1 VGSPLTPYQRR
12 LFVFLGVATFFEGYD
27 FLALTQILPNLRADF
42 GLSREQAGWLV
53 ATINIGTVVAYLLVR
68 YADRW
73 GRRRV
78 LSMTIAGYT
87 IASGLSGLAPGPIS
101 FALLQLV
108 ARVFL
113 IGEWATSLVY
123 AAEEFPAERRGMV
136 IGAINAFSSLGAIVC
151 AGTVPMLIHTRFGWR
166 TPYFL
171 GVLPLLILIYARR
184 NLRETRRFEE
194 HLREANAKAALEDA
208 SYRGG
213 SATPTMRPFA
223 AILRTAYRPRI
234 LRLGAIWMATYVC
247 TQNAVTFWKEFAMA
261 ERHLTDGQVGMS
273 ISIAAVFSMPLVF
286 MVGPMLDRLGRRGG
300 AVIIFIATSLGVAGA
315 YWFADR
321 LLLTGALV
329 FAIFGASAVL
339 PVLNAFNTELFPTE
353 LRGDAIAWSN
363 NLIGRIGY
371 VLSPA
376 LVGVAA
382 ERMTA
387 VFPIVALV
395 MILAFLPE
403 TSSRELEETA
413 AL

>member
-1 VGSPLTPYQRR
+1 VGTPLTTYQRR

-42 GLSREQAGWLV
+42 GLSRQQAGWLV

-68 YADRW
+68 RADRW

-78 LSMTIAGYT
+78 LNLTIAGYT

-151 AGTVPMLIHTRFGWR
+151 AGTVPFLINTRFGWR
-166 TPYFL
+166 TPYLL
-171 GVLPLLILIYARR
+171 GVLPLVILIYARR
-184 NLRETRRFEE
+184 NLRETRRFAEQK
-194 HLREANAKAALEDA
+194 HDTN
-208 SYRGG
+208 
-213 SATPTMRPFA
+213 RPFG
-223 AILRTAYRPRI
+223 AILKSGYRQRV
-234 LRLGAIWMATYVC
+234 LRMGAIWMATYVC
-247 TQNAVTFWKEFAMA
+247 TQNAITFWKEFALS
-261 ERHLTDGQVGMS
+261 ERHMTDRQVALS
-273 ISIAAVFSMPLVF
+273 IIIAAVFSMPLVF
-286 MVGPMLDRLGRRGG
+286 MVGPLLDRLGRRRG
-300 AVIIFIATSLGVAGA
+300 AVIIFIATSLGCIGA
-315 YWFADR
+315 YGLADR
-321 LLLTGALV
+321 VLLTAALV
-329 FAIFGASAVL
+329 VAIFGASAVL

-363 NLIGRIGY
+363 NLIGRVGY

-382 ERMTA
+382 ERIGWGAAVRMTA

-403 TSSRELEETA
+403 TRSRELEDTA

>member
-42 GLSREQAGWLV
+42 ALSREQAGWLV
-53 ATINIGTVVAYLLVR
+53 ATINLGTVVAYLLVR

-78 LSMTIAGYT
+78 LSTTIAGYT

-101 FALLQLV
+101 FAILQLI

-123 AAEEFPAERRGMV
+123 AAEEFPADRRGMV
-136 IGAINAFSSLGAIVC
+136 IGAINGFSSLGAIVC
-151 AGTVPMLIHTRFGWR
+151 AGTVPLLIHTRFGWR

-171 GVLPLLILIYARR
+171 GVLPLIILIYARR
-184 NLRETRRFEE
+184 NLRETRRFTEKP
-194 HLREANAKAALEDA
+194 ADVD
-208 SYRGG
+208 
-213 SATPTMRPFA
+213 RPFA
-223 AILRTAYRPRI
+223 AILRTGYRARVF
-234 LRLGAIWMATYVC
+234 RMGAIWMATYVC

-261 ERHLTDGQVGMS
+261 ERNLTDGQVGLS

-286 MVGPMLDRLGRRGG
+286 MVGPLLDRLGRRGG
-300 AVIIFIATSLGVAGA
+300 SVIIFVATALGVAGA
-315 YWFADR
+315 YGFSDR
-321 LLLTGALV
+321 VLLTAALV
-329 FAIFGASAVL
+329 VAIFGASAVL

-363 NLIGRIGY
+363 NLIGRVGY

-382 ERMTA
+382 ERIGWGAAVRMTA